1 MKNKKIIVILI
12 SILGLI
18 IIIAGILL
26 ILNKKDKFNFNADN
40 FSVEIKEYN
49 LYFDSEEDEDSLFV
63 KVDNNNYHIID
74 EEDQYYF
81 INNEIIESL
90 ERKRDGK
97 VIWVYEK
104 NKPKNLISSIN
115 GFTHE
120 EFVKNSIQFPIDIVN
135 ELKNAKY
142 KKDDNTCN
150 VKLTPELSA
159 NIEKIIKEN
168 WIQTNLIFDKNDN
181 NRTFSDCADC
191 FQVYEIKE
199 IEFTTNDN
207 YIEKLKIVLT
217 NVVYDQN
224 GNINENWSY
233 EETEETAL
241 VFKFSNY
248 DNTHIELSD
257 EIKQSL
263 SNTQAKEFVGNY
275 VNKKTCSDGK
285 NYDET
290 IELTNKFDF
299 ISGMGWEVN
308 YNIFDCESGYYTKS
322 SAKYDIENNIITF
335 YELGDVVAKFKYE
348 NNQLNKLDDKNNV
361 VSTFNKQ

>member
-49 LYFDSEEDEDSLFV
+49 LFFDSEEDADSLFV
-63 KVDNNNYHIID
+63 NVDNNNYHIID
-74 EEDQYYF
+74 EEDQYYS

-90 ERKRDGK
+90 ERERDGK
-97 VIWVYEK
+97 VIWIYEK
-104 NKPKNLISSIN
+104 NKPNNIIASIN

-120 EFVKNSIQFPIDIVN
+120 EFVKNSMQFSIDIVN

-142 KKDDNTCN
+142 KKTDDIWN
-150 VKLTPELSA
+150 VKLTPKLNA

-168 WIQTNLIFDKNDN
+168 WIKTNLIFDKNDN
-181 NRTFSDCADC
+181 NRTFSDCDEC
-191 FQVYEIKE
+191 YQVNEIKE
-199 IEFTTNDN
+199 IEFTTNDT

-217 NVVYDQN
+217 NVVYDKT

-233 EETEETAL
+233 EETGETAL

-248 DNTHIELSD
+248 DNTHVELSD
-257 EIKQSL
+257 DIKQSL
-263 SNTQAKEFVGNY
+263 SNTQVKEFVGNY

-290 IELTNKFDF
+290 IELTNEFDY
-299 ISGMGWEVN
+299 IHGMGWKVN
-308 YNIFDCESGYYTKS
+308 YNIFDCKSGNYTQS

-335 YELGDVVAKFKYE
+335 YNVGDVVAKFKHE
-348 NNQLNKLDDKNNV
+348 NNQLNELDDNNNV